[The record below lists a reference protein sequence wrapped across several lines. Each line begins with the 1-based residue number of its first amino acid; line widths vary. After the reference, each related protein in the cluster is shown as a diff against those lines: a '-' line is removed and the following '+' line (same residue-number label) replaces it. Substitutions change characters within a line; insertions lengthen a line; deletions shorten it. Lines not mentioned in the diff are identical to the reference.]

1 MFEDLKPH
9 IQDLRKRLIISTLT
23 LFVIFFICFSFWEY
37 IFEWIKL
44 PLAQALKN
52 GVKGELVQLSPT
64 EGVFTAMKVSFFA
77 ALTLSMPVI
86 FWQLWLFV
94 APGLYKHEQKIIL
107 PFVLFATLMFAIGAS
122 FAYFVV
128 FPFVIKYIL
137 MFGNELF
144 NASISVENYV
154 TFFTRLILGFGIA
167 FELPVLSF
175 FLAKVGLITD
185 ETLKGFFKYAI
196 VIIFIIAAIITPPDV
211 LSQFFMA
218 IPLIGLYGLSIL
230 IAKAINPAPKEA
242 EEFQEQAEEEQKGK
256 NA

>member
-9 IQDLRKRLIISTLT
+9 IQDLRKRLIISCLT
-23 LFVIFFICFSFWEY
+23 LIIVFLVCFSFWDH

-44 PLAQALKN
+44 PLTQAFQN
-52 GVKGELVQLSPT
+52 DVRGELVQLSPA

-77 ALTLSMPVI
+77 SLAISMPVI
-86 FWQLWLFV
+86 FWQIWLFI
-94 APGLYKHEQKIIL
+94 APGLYKHEKMIII
-107 PFVLFATLMFAIGAS
+107 PFVFFATLMFAIGAS
-122 FAYFVV
+122 FAYFIV
-128 FPFVIKYIL
+128 FPYVIKYVL
-137 MFGNELF
+137 LFGNEF
-144 NASISVENYV
+144 FSANISVENYV

-167 FELPVLSF
+167 FELPVLSY

-218 IPLIGLYGLSIL
+218 IPLIGLYGISIL
-230 IAKAINPAPKEA
+230 IAKIINPAPPAEKE
-242 EEFQEQAEEEQKGK
+242 ED
-256 NA
+256 

>member
-9 IQDLRKRLIISTLT
+9 IQDLRKRLIISALT
-23 LFVIFFICFSFWEY
+23 LIVIFFVCFSFWQY

-44 PLAQALKN
+44 PLDQALQD
-52 GVKGELVQLSPT
+52 GVKGNLVQLSPA

-77 ALTLSMPVI
+77 SLVISLPVI
-86 FWQLWLFV
+86 FWQIWLFV
-94 APGLYKHEQKIIL
+94 APGLYKHEKMIII
-107 PFVLFATLMFAIGAS
+107 PFVLFASIMFAIGAS

-137 MFGNELF
+137 MFGNEMF
-144 NASISVENYV
+144 NAEISVEHYV
-154 TFFTRLILGFGIA
+154 TFFTRLILGFGVA
-167 FELPVLSF
+167 FELPVLSY

-185 ETLKGFFKYAI
+185 ATLKGFFKYAI
-196 VIIFIIAAIITPPDV
+196 VIIFTIAAVITPPDV

-230 IAKAINPAPKEA
+230 IAKAVNPAPKEN
-242 EEFQEQAEEEQKGK
+242 EENEDETQEERQD
-256 NA
+256 

>member
-9 IQDLRKRLIISTLT
+9 IQDLRKRLIISSLT
-23 LFVIFFICFSFWEY
+23 LIVVFFVCFSFWDH

-44 PLAQALKN
+44 PLTQAFDDH
-52 GVKGELVQLSPT
+52 VKGELVQLSPA

-77 ALTLSMPVI
+77 SLVISMPVI
-86 FWQLWLFV
+86 FWQMWLFV
-94 APGLYKHEQKIIL
+94 APGLYKHEKMIII
-107 PFVLFATLMFAIGAS
+107 PFVLFATIMFAIGAS
-122 FAYFVV
+122 FAYFIV

-144 NASISVENYV
+144 SANISVENYV

-167 FELPVLSF
+167 FELPVVSY

-185 ETLKGFFKYAI
+185 ATLKGFFKYAI
-196 VIIFIIAAIITPPDV
+196 VIIFIIAAVITPPDV

-218 IPLIGLYGLSIL
+218 LPLIGLYGLSIL
-230 IAKAINPAPKEA
+230 IAKIVNPAPQ
-242 EEFQEQAEEEQKGK
+242 EEDPKDQEDQDEV
-256 NA
+256 

>member
-9 IQDLRKRLIISTLT
+9 IQDLRKRLIISSLT
-23 LFVIFFICFSFWEY
+23 LIVMFFLCFSFWQP

-44 PLAQALKN
+44 PLAQAFADN
-52 GVKGELVQLSPT
+52 VKGELTQLSPA

-77 ALTLSMPVI
+77 SLTLSMPVI
-86 FWQLWLFV
+86 FWQLWLFI
-94 APGLYKHEQKIIL
+94 APGLYKHEKMIII
-107 PFVLFATLMFAIGAS
+107 PFVSFATIMFAIGTS
-122 FAYFVV
+122 FAYFIV
-128 FPFVIKYIL
+128 FPFVIKYVL

-144 NASISVENYV
+144 SANISVEHYV

-167 FELPVLSF
+167 FELPVLSY
-175 FLAKVGLITD
+175 FLAKVQLITD
-185 ETLKGFFKYAI
+185 ATLKNFFKYAM

-230 IAKAINPAPKEA
+230 IAKIVNPAS
-242 EEFQEQAEEEQKGK
+242 EESTSHNQDLSPQ
-256 NA
+256 N

>member
-9 IQDLRKRLIISTLT
+9 IQDLRKRLVISFGVLI
-23 LFVIFFICFSFWEY
+23 VVFFICFSFWET

-44 PLAQALKN
+44 PLSEAFGEG
-52 GVKGELVQLSPT
+52 GVKGELVQLSPA

-77 ALTLSMPVI
+77 SLALSMPVI
-86 FWQLWLFV
+86 FWQIWLFV
-94 APGLYKHEQKIIL
+94 APGLYKHEKMIVL
-107 PFVLFATLMFAIGAS
+107 PFVFFASIMFAIGAG

-137 MFGNELF
+137 AFGNQQF
-144 NASISVENYV
+144 SSSISVENYV

-167 FELPVLSF
+167 FELPVLSY
-175 FLAKVGLITD
+175 FLGKIGLITD
-185 ETLKGFFKYAI
+185 ATLKGFFKYAI
-196 VIIFIIAAIITPPDV
+196 VIIFIIAAVITPPDV

-230 IAKAINPAPKEA
+230 ILSFVNPAPKE
-242 EEFQEQAEEEQKGK
+242 EEESEEDDEEEEKS
-256 NA
+256 

>member
-9 IQDLRKRLIISTLT
+9 IQDLRKRLIISCLT
-23 LFVIFFICFSFWEY
+23 LIVVFLVCFSFWDH

-44 PLAQALKN
+44 PLTQAFQN
-52 GVKGELVQLSPT
+52 DVRGELVQLSPA

-77 ALTLSMPVI
+77 SLAISMPVI
-86 FWQLWLFV
+86 FWQIWLFI
-94 APGLYKHEQKIIL
+94 APGLYKHEKMIII
-107 PFVLFATLMFAIGAS
+107 PFVFFATLMFAIGAS
-122 FAYFVV
+122 FAYFIV
-128 FPFVIKYIL
+128 FPYVIKYVL
-137 MFGNELF
+137 LFGNEF
-144 NASISVENYV
+144 FSANISVENYV

-167 FELPVLSF
+167 FELPVLSY

-218 IPLIGLYGLSIL
+218 IPLIGLYGISIL
-230 IAKAINPAPKEA
+230 IAKIINPAPPAEKE
-242 EEFQEQAEEEQKGK
+242 ED
-256 NA
+256 